1 MYGLPRTALLLDEKE
16 ASARGYQ
23 RWNAV
28 VVDPPKEM
36 FG

>member
-16 ASARGYQ
+16 ASARRHQ
-23 RWNAV
+23 RRNAV
-28 VVDPPKEM
+28 VLDPPKKI